1 MIKEIITFV
10 DIKIEKRKFHHL
22 KYPININ
29 NVDIDKIIIL
39 NMDFLVKSVL
49 NTLLFTMMMKKCRHY
64 LCCIRKWMDIQR
76 VLMKL

>member
-39 NMDFLVKSVL
+39 NMDFLVKSV
-49 NTLLFTMMMKKCRHY
+49 TMYIPYC
-64 LCCIRKWMDIQR
+64 LQ
-76 VLMKL
+76 